1 MNINN
6 SEKIKGKIFLLRKRN
21 LARDVT
27 ILSKKRRVLP
37 HGILRIN
44 SYMEQLKP
52 AEKKVANYI
61 LENREDVIHLS
72 ITKLAHESGVSE
84 ATVVKFCQHIGY
96 SGYQELKIMLAQ
108 AEKEGGQEHI
118 YGEIE
123 AEDDISEILNKIF
136 QIYDQSLHNTKKL
149 LNEKDMTKAIDMMIN
164 ADRIYFFGFG
174 ASGIVA
180 EDSELKFKRI
190 NYTAEALIDNHKQ
203 KTIASLLTEEDLV
216 VAISDSGRTK
226 ELMESLKIA
235 NKAGAKIMAITSNMG
250 SAVTELADIV
260 LLTSSKETPF
270 RGSALASRMAQ
281 LAVID
286 VLFLGVATKEYDKT
300 IEALSKTRVVMQ
312 DSRLK

>member
-1 MNINN
+1 MSKQ
-6 SEKIKGKIFLLRKRN
+6 SE
-21 LARDVT
+21 
-27 ILSKKRRVLP
+27 SLP
-37 HGILRIN
+37 HGVLRIN

-52 AEKKVANYI
+52 AEKKVAKYI
-61 LENREDVIHLS
+61 LHNREEVIHLS
-72 ITKLAHESGVSE
+72 ITKLAREAGVSE

-108 AEKEGGQEHI
+108 ADKKGQQDRI

-123 AEDDISEILNKIF
+123 AEDSVAEIINKIF
-136 QIYDQSLHNTKKL
+136 QIYDHSLHNTKKL
-149 LNEKDMTKAIDMMIN
+149 FDNNNIKEAIQTVIDSE
-164 ADRIYFFGFG
+164 RIYFFGFG

-180 EDSELKFKRI
+180 KDSELKFKRI
-190 NYTAEALIDNHKQ
+190 NYVAEALLDNHKQ
-203 KTIASLLTEEDLV
+203 KTISSLLTEKDLV
-216 VAISDSGRTK
+216 IAISDSGRTK
-226 ELMESLKIA
+226 ELMESLEIA
-235 NKAGAKIMAITSNMG
+235 KNAGAKIITITSNMG
-250 SAVTELADIV
+250 SPVTKISDIV

-286 VLFLGVATKEYDKT
+286 VLFLGVASAEYDKT

>member
-1 MNINN
+1 MSN
-6 SEKIKGKIFLLRKRN
+6 
-21 LARDVT
+21 
-27 ILSKKRRVLP
+27 KKEVLP

-52 AEKKVANYI
+52 AEKKVARYI
-61 LENREDVIHLS
+61 LQNKEDVIHLS
-72 ITKLAHESGVSE
+72 ITKLSGEAGVSE

-108 AEKEGGQEHI
+108 AERKGSQEHI

-123 AEDDISEILNKIF
+123 ADDDINEIINKIF
-136 QIYDQSLHNTKKL
+136 QIYDHSLKNTKKL
-149 LNEKDMTKAIDMMIN
+149 LVKDSMDTAIEMMIE
-164 ADRIYFFGFG
+164 AEQIFFFGFG

-203 KTIASLLTEEDLV
+203 KTIASLLTEKDLV

-235 NKAGAKIMAITSNMG
+235 DKAGAKIMAITSNMG
-250 SAVTELADIV
+250 SPVTELADIV
-260 LLTSSKETPF
+260 LLTHSKETPF

-300 IEALSKTRVVMQ
+300 IDALGKTRVVMQ
-312 DSRLK
+312 DSRIK